1 MNLNAL
7 KNFAPAV
14 RRQLIESVGRKLD
27 FVLTGDTPDLRE
39 KAKQRMSIKG
49 KAEKDRPGL
58 IERVAYTWFNR
69 LAALRFLDARGW
81 HPFLC
86 RVLTPAN
93 EEETQP
99 EILKLTRNGA
109 LPAELGPFINSV
121 RINDLLDGR
130 IPSADPQ
137 GEVYRHLVL
146 AACRYY
152 HNLMPFLF
160 ETLDDETELLLP
172 DDLLTEH
179 SVAQGFRSAITDD
192 DCAEV
197 EIIGWLYQFYIAE
210 KKDQVMARKS
220 AVPTEDIPAVTQLFT
235 PHWIVRYLVENSL
248 GRLWLLNRPGSGLRK
263 HMPYYIEGEPE
274 TDFLRIIKP
283 EEIRLLDPATGSGHM
298 LTYSFDL
305 LYLIYSEEG
314 HAPSEIPGIILR
326 HNLFGLEICPRAT
339 QLAQFALVCKAREK
353 SRVAFRNPIQPQ
365 VLCLEDVEL
374 APEEMTDYLRLPG
387 LRELLTE
394 KVLRQ
399 IHQFR
404 ENTSTFGSLIQPV
417 LTTPEIT
424 TLKSRLA
431 MVKQE
436 DDLLFQSTYRKV
448 RRALDQAEMLSQ
460 HYHVVVANPPYMGGR
475 GMNGPL
481 ATWAKNNYP
490 DSKSDLFAMFIE
502 RNLDLAVR
510 QGAVGMITMQSWMF
524 LSSFETLRARLLGQ
538 DTILSMS
545 HLGARAFDSIGGAV
559 VSTTAF
565 VLEKTPRSE
574 YKGSYLRIVDGN
586 SEAEKEAAMLGAI
599 RNPDCGWFYLAC
611 ADDFKMI
618 QGCPIAYWVGS
629 ATRLAFERHA
639 SVGQRLDVR
648 QGMATTDNG
657 VYLRRWHEIAANGI
671 EFSAASA
678 ESAYQ
683 KGRHWFPYNKG
694 GSFRKWYGNNDYVVK
709 YTNNGDDLIEMVRAK
724 YPRISD
730 PEFVIKNRRYYFREC
745 VTWSF
750 VSSAH
755 FGARRSDKGFIF
767 DVGGSSGFAENAE
780 ELEVWTALL
789 CSSVCVGF
797 LKVLNP
803 TLNFQVENIQA
814 LPQWEFDVS
823 SKARVGSVS
832 LSCQAIA
839 RDDWNN
845 FETSWDFRDQPLL
858 RPGLKSETLEASWRN
873 WDTHSTAAI
882 LRMQELETEN
892 NRLFIAAYGLDGELQ
907 PEVPLEEITL
917 ARANAHR
924 DMAAFLS
931 YAVGCMM
938 GRYSLEVPG
947 LILADAGDTL
957 EDYLSKVSKPLDQI
971 TFAPDDDGILPVL
984 DGEWFEDDIVART
997 RDFIRAT
1004 FGEATLEENLR
1015 FIEESLGKNLRKY
1028 FLNDFYKDHVQTY
1041 KKRPIYWLFQ
1051 SPKKGFSALIYL
1063 HRYTR
1068 DTVNVLLNSYLR
1080 DYLHKLH
1087 SRIDH
1092 LEHVQATGENTREK
1106 TAARKESDTLKKTLR
1121 ECEEYE
1127 RDLLLPLAQQ
1137 RIELDLD
1144 DGVKVNY
1151 LKFGKALATIPGLA
1165 AKEEDG

>member
-7 KNFAPAV
+7 KNFAPNV
-14 RRQLIESVGRKLD
+14 RRQLIEAVGRKLD

-86 RVLTPAN
+86 RVITPVN

-109 LPAELGPFINSV
+109 LPTELGPFTDAV

-160 ETLDDETELLLP
+160 EALDDETELLLP

-179 SVAQGFRSAITDD
+179 SVAQGFRSAITDG

-248 GRLWLLNRPGSGLRK
+248 GRLWLLNRPGSRLRK
-263 HMPYYIEGEPE
+263 HMPYYIEGEPD
-274 TDFLRIIKP
+274 TGFLKITKP

-305 LYLIYSEEG
+305 LYLIYEEEG
-314 HAPSEIPGIILR
+314 HAPSEIPGLILR

-339 QLAQFALVCKAREK
+339 QLAQFSLVCKAREK
-353 SRVAFRNPIQPQ
+353 SRVAFRNPVQPQ
-365 VLCLEDVEL
+365 VMCLEDVEI
-374 APEEMTDYLRLPG
+374 ASQEMTDFLRLPS
-387 LRELLTE
+387 LCELFTE

-417 LTTPEIT
+417 LTAAEMT

-431 MVKQE
+431 MVSPGA
-436 DDLLFQSTYRKV
+436 DLLLNETHRKV
-448 RRALDQAEMLSQ
+448 LCAIDQAEMLSQ
-460 HYHVVVANPPYMGGR
+460 RYHVVVANPPYMGSG
-475 GMNGPL
+475 GMNGRL
-481 ATWAKNNYP
+481 GTWAKDNYP

-502 RNLDLAVR
+502 RNLDLVVQ
-510 QGAVGMITMQSWMF
+510 QGAVAMITMQSWMF
-524 LSSFETLRARLLGQ
+524 LSSFEKLRVNLLGKE
-538 DTILSMS
+538 TILSMA
-545 HLGARAFDSIGGAV
+545 HLGARAFDSIGGEV

-565 VLEKTPRSE
+565 ILEHANRPE
-574 YKGSYLRIVDGN
+574 YKGGYLRLVDGD
-586 SEAEKEAAMLGAI
+586 SEAEKQALLKSSLPTDNFPLPTGFFRASTA
-599 RNPDCGWFYLAC
+599 
-611 ADDFKMI
+611 DFKKI
-618 QGCPIAYWVGS
+618 PGYPIAYWLSPTIRRAFNNKKIGDFFAVKEGLG
-629 ATRLAFERHA
+629 TRDDSRFLRNFWEVDRIKIRLTDENNKWVPVDKAGGYRKWFGNTLTVMNWENNGAEIKNFEK
-639 SVGQRLDVR
+639 SVPRNTQYFFKPAVSWGKVS
-648 QGMATTDNG
+648 T
-657 VYLRRWHEIAANGI
+657 
-671 EFSAASA
+671 
-678 ESAYQ
+678 
-683 KGRHWFPYNKG
+683 GRP
-694 GSFRKWYGNNDYVVK
+694 SFRWRPSLFAFVDAAPSAFGKDLEKLVAALNSNAVSTLLKIQGGTINVTVGLAKSLPIPGVTSDGNA
-709 YTNNGDDLIEMVRAK
+709 RACIDFCK
-724 YPRISD
+724 
-730 PEFVIKNRRYYFREC
+730 K
-745 VTWSF
+745 
-750 VSSAH
+750 
-755 FGARRSDKGFIF
+755 
-767 DVGGSSGFAENAE
+767 
-780 ELEVWTALL
+780 
-789 CSSVCVGF
+789 
-797 LKVLNP
+797 
-803 TLNFQVENIQA
+803 
-814 LPQWEFDVS
+814 
-823 SKARVGSVS
+823 
-832 LSCQAIA
+832 
-839 RDDWNN
+839 DWD
-845 FETSWDFRDQPLL
+845 FYETSWDFNNLPLL
-858 RPGLKSETLEASWRN
+858 YPDYRQQTLKATYIKLRTHWREITLE
-873 WDTHSTAAI
+873 
-882 LRMQELETEN
+882 MQRLEEEN
-892 NRLFIAAYGLDGELQ
+892 NRIFIEAYGLQEELT
-907 PEVPLEEITL
+907 PDVPLNEITMTCNPHYRYSDKKSEEELESLLL
-917 ARANAHR
+917 A
-924 DMAAFLS
+924 DTLKEFLS

-938 GRYSLEVPG
+938 GRYSLDALG
-947 LILADAGDTL
+947 LILANTGDTL
-957 EDYLSKVSKPLDQI
+957 EHYLAKVGKPFDQL
-971 TFAPDDDGILPVL
+971 TFTPDADGILPVL

-997 RDFIRAT
+997 RDFLRLT

-1015 FIEESLGKNLRKY
+1015 FIEESLGKDLRKY
-1028 FLNDFYKDHVQTY
+1028 FLNDFSKDHVQTY

-1080 DYLHKLH
+1080 DYLHKLR
-1087 SRIDH
+1087 SRIEH
-1092 LEHVQATGENTREK
+1092 LEHVQATSENAREK
-1106 TAARKESDTLKKTLR
+1106 TAARKESDVLKRNLH

-1127 RDLLLPLAQQ
+1127 REIILPLAQQ

-1151 LKFGKALATIPGLA
+1151 LKFGKALAPIPGLA